1 MFYVKEKLSDS
12 AEINIE
18 IHDENVFCRC
28 PKCGCEVPV
37 ELADILS
44 DGVSDLFGTAVCCA
58 KCSKEARNGQ

>member
-37 ELADILS
+37 DLADKPE
-44 DGVSDLFGTAVCCA
+44 VFQKGTAGNVFERI
-58 KCSKEARNGQ
+58 SFPDEAAV

>member
-28 PKCGCEVPV
+28 KCGCEVSV
-37 ELADILS
+37 DLAEILS
-44 DGVSDLFGTAVCCA
+44 DGVSDLFGTAVFCDE
-58 KCSKEARNGQ
+58 CSKEARNGQ

>member
-18 IHDENVFCRC
+18 IHDENV
-28 PKCGCEVPV
+28 
-37 ELADILS
+37 LS

-58 KCSKEARNGQ
+58 ECSKEARNGQ

>member
-28 PKCGCEVPV
+28 RKCGCEVPV
-37 ELADILS
+37 DLADILS
-44 DGVSDLFGTAVCCA
+44 DGVSDLFGTAVYCT